1 MKLGYS
7 TWGMPKL
14 SIDVAVERI
23 ASLGYDGLEISVLPA
38 WTTAI
43 DTLDA
48 AERKRILQLVNDK
61 GLTISAISGHASL
74 LEKEQ
79 ADNERNLGRLKAA
92 IDLAV
97 EWAQNGRIPYVNTLS
112 GGRTADWDE
121 QKEVFAERLLPAAEY
136 AASRGVVLAMEPHVD
151 GLVDTPQRMVEILEM
166 VNAPALKVNFDIS
179 HFDILGMS
187 TEESVSILAPYSVHT
202 HVKDQRGRYP
212 DYEFLTPGEGDFDYV
227 EYLKAMQAHG
237 YDGFIN
243 AEVSIMRQRKPDYD
257 PLAACDLCY
266 RTLSRAFEDA
276 GIDRK

>member
-14 SIDVAVERI
+14 SIDVAVDRI

-38 WTTAI
+38 WTTSI

-48 AERKRILQLVNDK
+48 AERKRILNLVNGK

-74 LEKEQ
+74 LEENP
-79 ADNERNLGRLKAA
+79 AENERNLQRLKDA

-112 GGRTADWDE
+112 GGRTADWE
-121 QKEVFAERLLPAAEY
+121 AQKELFAERLLPAAQY
-136 AASRGVVLAMEPHVD
+136 AKSRGVTLAMEPHVD
-151 GLVDTPQRMVEILEM
+151 GLVDTPERMVTILKM
-166 VNAPALKVNFDIS
+166 VNEPALKVNFDIS
-179 HFDILGMS
+179 HFDVLGMP

-212 DYEFLTPGEGDFDYV
+212 NYEFLTPGEGDFDYV
-227 EYLKAMQAHG
+227 DYLKRMRAHG
-237 YDGFIN
+237 YDGFIT
-243 AEVSIMRQRKPDYD
+243 AEVSLMRQRKADYD
-257 PLAACDLCY
+257 PLAACDLSY
-266 RTLSRAFEDA
+266 QTLSKAFVDA
-276 GIDRK
+276 GIARK

>member
-1 MKLGYS
+1 
-7 TWGMPKL
+7 MPKL

-48 AERKRILQLVNDK
+48 AERKRILKLVNDK

-79 ADNERNLGRLKAA
+79 ADNDRNLARLKAA

-97 EWAQNGRIPYVNTLS
+97 EWSQNGRIPYVNTLS

-121 QKEVFAERLLPAAEY
+121 QKQVFAERLLPAAEY
-136 AASRGVVLAMEPHVD
+136 AASQGVVLAMEPHVD

-166 VNAPALKVNFDIS
+166 VNSSALKVNFDIS

-257 PLAACDLCY
+257 PLAACDLSY
-266 RTLSRAFEDA
+266 LTLSKAFEDA
-276 GIDRK
+276 GIERK

>member
-23 ASLGYDGLEISVLPA
+23 AALGFDGLEISVLPA
-38 WTTAI
+38 WTTSI
-43 DTLDA
+43 DMLNG

-74 LEKEQ
+74 LEANPEE
-79 ADNERNLGRLKAA
+79 NTRNLERLKAA

-97 EWAQNGRIPYVNTLS
+97 EWAQGGRIPYVNTLS
-112 GGRTADWDE
+112 GGRTADWE
-121 QKEVFAERLLPAAEY
+121 AQKELFAERLLPAAEY
-136 AASRGVVLAMEPHVD
+136 AQAKGVVLAMEPHVD
-151 GLVDTPQRMVEILEM
+151 GLVDTPARMVEILQM

-187 TEESVSILAPYSVHT
+187 TEESVSILSPYSVHT

-227 EYLKAMQAHG
+227 EYLKAMQTHG

-243 AEVSIMRQRKPDYD
+243 AEVSLMRQRKPDYD
-257 PLAACDLCY
+257 PLAACDLSY
-266 RTLSRAFEDA
+266 RTLAKAFNDA
-276 GIDRK
+276 GIARE

>member
-14 SIDVAVERI
+14 SIDVAVDRI

-48 AERKRILQLVNDK
+48 NERKRILKMVNDK

-74 LEKEQ
+74 LEADP
-79 ADNERNLGRLKAA
+79 ADNERNLQRLKAA

-97 EWAQNGRIPYVNTLS
+97 QWEQNGRIPYVNTLS
-112 GGRTADWDE
+112 GGRTADWDD
-121 QKEVFAERLLPAAEY
+121 QKEIFAERLLPAAEY
-136 AASRGVVLAMEPHVD
+136 AAAKGVVLAMEPHIE
-151 GLVDTPQRMVEILEM
+151 GLVDTPDRMVTILKM

-179 HFDILGMS
+179 HFDIIGMP
-187 TEESVSILAPYSVHT
+187 TEESVAILAPYTVHT
-202 HVKDQRGRYP
+202 HVKDQRGIYP

-227 EYLKAMQAHG
+227 DYLKSMHAHG

-243 AEVSIMRQRKPDYD
+243 AEIGMMRQRRPDYD
-257 PLAACDLCY
+257 PLAACDLSY
-266 RTLSRAFEDA
+266 KTLSKAFVDA
-276 GIDRK
+276 GIARK

>member
-14 SIDVAVERI
+14 RIDDAVERI
-23 ASLGYDGLEISVLPA
+23 AALGYDGLEISVLPN

-74 LEKEQ
+74 LEADP
-79 ADNERNLGRLKAA
+79 ADNERNLARLKAA

-97 EWAQNGRIPYVNTLS
+97 QWEQNGRIPYVNTLS
-112 GGRTADWDE
+112 GGRTADWE
-121 QKEVFAERLLPAAEY
+121 AQKELFAERLLPAAEY
-136 AASRGVVLAMEPHVD
+136 AAAKGVTLAMEPHVD
-151 GLVDTPQRMVEILEM
+151 GLVDTPDRMVEILKM

-179 HFDILGMS
+179 HFDILGM
-187 TEESVSILAPYSVHT
+187 TIEESVATLVPYSVHT

-227 EYLKAMQAHG
+227 AYLKAMQAHG

-257 PLAACDLCY
+257 PYAACDLSY
-266 RTLSRAFEDA
+266 RTLAKAFKDA
-276 GIDRK
+276 GIERK

>member
-14 SIDVAVERI
+14 SIDIAVDRI
-23 ASLGYDGLEISVLPA
+23 ASLGFDGLEISVLPA

-48 AERKRILQLVNDK
+48 AERKRILKLVNDK

-74 LEKEQ
+74 LEKEP
-79 ADNERNLGRLKAA
+79 ADNAKNLERLKAA

-112 GGRTADWDE
+112 GGRTADWDA
-121 QKEVFAERLLPAAEY
+121 QHVIFAERLLPAAEY
-136 AASRGVVLAMEPHVD
+136 AAAKGVTLAMEPHVD
-151 GLVDTPQRMVEILEM
+151 GLVDTPDRMVTILKM
-166 VNAPALKVNFDIS
+166 VDAPALKVNFDIS
-179 HFDILGMS
+179 HFDILGMT
-187 TEESVSILAPYSVHT
+187 TEESVATLAPYSVHT

-227 EYLKAMQAHG
+227 EYLRAMQAHG

-243 AEVSIMRQRKPDYD
+243 AEVSIMRQRKEDYD
-257 PLAACDLCY
+257 ALAACDLSY
-266 RTLSRAFEDA
+266 RTLAKAFEDA
-276 GIDRK
+276 GIGRN

>member
-14 SIDVAVERI
+14 SIDQAVERI

-38 WTTAI
+38 WSTAI

-48 AERKRILQLVNDK
+48 AERKRILKLVNDK

-74 LEKEQ
+74 LEKEP
-79 ADNERNLGRLKAA
+79 AANEANMRRLKAA

-112 GGRTADWDE
+112 GGRTADGE
-121 QKEVFAERLLPAAEY
+121 SQHELFAERLLPAAEY
-136 AASRGVVLAMEPHVD
+136 AQSRGVILAMEPHVD
-151 GLVDTPQRMVEILEM
+151 GLVDTPDRMVTILKM
-166 VNAPALKVNFDIS
+166 VDSPALKVNFDIS

-187 TEESVSILAPYSVHT
+187 IEESVSTLVPHSVHT

-212 DYEFLTPGEGDFDYV
+212 NYEFLTPGEGDFDYV
-227 EYLKAMQAHG
+227 AYLHAMRDHG

-243 AEVSIMRQRKPDYD
+243 AEVSVMRQRKPAYD
-257 PLAACDLCY
+257 PLAACDLSY
-266 RTLSRAFEDA
+266 QTLSKAFEVA
-276 GIDRK
+276 GIERK